1 MRNVSCD
8 VDYAGDELGSA
19 LGMQVY
25 TDFKPSKT
33 FWAITAFYSREL
45 SKSINAKITYTYD
58 QFSAKNIGLGLS
70 THIKNFNFYATA
82 DNLLALPKVRDSNYQ
97 SIQFGMNFIF
107 NN

>member
-8 VDYAGDELGSA
+8 VDYGSDELGSA
-19 LGMQVY
+19 IGIQVY
-25 TDFKPSKT
+25 TDFKPNKT
-33 FWAITAFYSREL
+33 FWAITTFYSREL
-45 SKSINAKITYTYD
+45 SKNINAKITYTYD

-70 THIKNFNFYATA
+70 THIKSFNFYATA